1 MEMNKKSASARKK
14 HAPVASG
21 TSRMTPSQVRE
32 IRARVKDF
40 DDPMRFVIASQFLR
54 KFVLYYNVSDDTYA
68 MNNISTATLF
78 KRKRAAETVRKL
90 LGANT
95 RLLKVRL
102 MKGGRIKQVGRSKRS

>member
-1 MEMNKKSASARKK
+1 
-14 HAPVASG
+14 
-21 TSRMTPSQVRE
+21 
-32 IRARVKDF
+32 
-40 DDPMRFVIASQFLR
+40 MRFVIASQFLR